1 MRGLLRRRR
10 QRQDIAEEVETH
22 IALATRERIERGM
35 PPDAARA
42 AALREFGNVLLIE
55 QTTREVWS
63 WTRLEQ
69 LLQDLRMGARIV
81 RQAPGLS
88 ATAIVLIALVIGGN
102 TTIYSMVNAL
112 LVSPARGVA
121 AGRLVVVR
129 HQQAGVMLTDPFI
142 SFPNY
147 QDYARLAT
155 TVAPLAAWSA
165 ERFTLRIVSG
175 NYAVWGALV
184 TPNYFD
190 TLGVGVALGRPLGE
204 EDDRDGVEVPGVI
217 SSRLWRERFGAQPDV
232 IGRRVVVNRI
242 PVTVVGVAAE
252 GFEGPVRTPKE
263 DLWLPIRAYYQ
274 AIGSAETLARRS
286 DTLVL
291 VAGQLAP
298 GAAIADARAEF
309 ATLLAQLR
317 SAYPD
322 EFTTIAP
329 QGGRVPLRNPRID
342 VSRYSANALL
352 PFADM
357 APRFLLVF
365 SVLTLITL
373 VIVSAN
379 VANLMLARSIQRERD
394 TAIRQSLGA
403 PRHRI
408 VRTVLAEGATVAVVA
423 WLAACAVAW
432 WTARALLRFL
442 EPRPG
447 LLDDARPDWTVV
459 AYAMTLAFLATLAF
473 SLAPSLRAWRIN
485 ALPLLRAG
493 EHNVVRGRTRL
504 AGWLVV
510 CQFAFS
516 VLLVT
521 SAGLAQRSMS
531 LFDSPD
537 VGFVRDKLLLITVRA
552 GTTGALVS
560 AAPST
565 REREQGF
572 ARLERVRER
581 LAEVPGISAVTYGRR
596 IPGDY
601 FNATWTIS
609 RDSPPVSTQAFVR
622 PVGPEYLRTLGLSP
636 QAGRDISAADRQ
648 GARRIA
654 VINRQLATELFA
666 GTPPLGQT
674 VVFGAQREAVE
685 IVGVAP
691 DARFDGPVHDPT
703 PSYLL
708 IAEQQLP
715 GASAIDP
722 TYFLRYEGTLDEVTD
737 RVLRAISEADADVA
751 TVSAS
756 TMNARLDEMGLFETL
771 LTRLILAFAA
781 ISLLIATLG
790 QYAVATFNAARRTRD
805 FGVRL
810 ALGASTSQVQFFVLR
825 EALRLV
831 VPALVIGF
839 MLSGVLAT
847 VFRSVLLDVS
857 PTDPVIYG
865 GVALLLTLSSL
876 AASFMPAWRA
886 GRINVVEVLRQE

>member
-1 MRGLLRRRR
+1 MPGLLRRRR
-10 QRQDIAEEVETH
+10 RKDIAEEIATH

-42 AALREFGNVLLIE
+42 AALREFGNVVLIE

-69 LLQDLRMGARIV
+69 LLQDLGMGARIL

-88 ATAIVLIALVIGGN
+88 ATAVVLIALVIGGN

-112 LVSPARGVA
+112 LVSPARGVTA
-121 AGRLVVVR
+121 DRLVVVR

-155 TVAPLAAWSA
+155 TVSRLAAWSDD
-165 ERFTLRIVSG
+165 RFTLRIASG
-175 NYAVWGALV
+175 NYAIWGALV

-190 TLGVGVALGRPLGE
+190 TLGVGVALGRPLGQQ
-204 EDDRDGVEVPGVI
+204 DDGAGGELSGVI
-217 SSRLWRERFGAQPDV
+217 SARLWRERFGARPDV
-232 IGRRVVVNRI
+232 IGRRVIVNRT
-242 PVTVVGVAAE
+242 PVTVVGVAAD

-263 DLWLPIRAYYQ
+263 DLWLPLRAFYS
-274 AIGSAETLARRS
+274 AIGNTETLARRS

-291 VAGQLAP
+291 VAGRLLA
-298 GAAIADARAEF
+298 GARLADARAEF
-309 ATLLAQLR
+309 ATLLAQLHA
-317 SAYPD
+317 AYPD

-329 QGGRVPLRNPRID
+329 QGGRIPLRHPRIG
-342 VSRYSANALL
+342 VSWYSANAYL

-357 APRFLLVF
+357 APRFLLIF
-365 SVLTLITL
+365 SALTLVTL

-408 VRTVLAEGATVAVVA
+408 VRTVLAEGAAVALVA
-423 WLAACAVAW
+423 WMAACVFAW

-447 LLDDARPDWTVV
+447 LLGDARPDWTVV
-459 AYAMTLAFLATLAF
+459 GYAMTLAGLATLAF
-473 SLAPSLRAWRIN
+473 SLAPSLRVWRLN
-485 ALPLLRAG
+485 APPVLRAG
-493 EHNVVRGRTRL
+493 AHGVVRGRTRL

-537 VGFVRDKLLLITVRA
+537 VGFARDNLLLVTVRA
-552 GTTGALVS
+552 GTSSTLVS
-560 AAPST
+560 GAPSAL
-565 REREQGF
+565 ERAQGF

-581 LAEVPGISAVTYGRR
+581 LVQVPGIESVTYVRR

-601 FNATWTIS
+601 FNASWPVW

-622 PVGPEYLRTLGLSP
+622 TVGPDYLKALALSP
-636 QAGRDISAADRQ
+636 LAGRDIAGADRQ
-648 GARRIA
+648 DARRVA

-666 GTPPLGQT
+666 DASPLGQT
-674 VVFGAQREAVE
+674 IVFGARREAVE

-691 DARFDGPVHDPT
+691 DARFDGPVHDRT

-708 IAEQQLP
+708 VAEQQLP
-715 GASAIDP
+715 GTAATDP
-722 TYFLRYEGTLDEVTD
+722 TYFLRYQGTLDAVTD
-737 RVLRAISEADADVA
+737 RVLRALGEADADIA
-751 TVSAS
+751 TVSVS
-756 TMNARLDEMGLFETL
+756 TMNTRLDEMGVFETL
-771 LTRLILAFAA
+771 LTRLIAAFAA

-810 ALGASTSQVQFFVLR
+810 ALGASTTQVQAYVLR
-825 EALRLV
+825 EAVRLV
-831 VPALVIGF
+831 VPALVLGF
-839 MLSGVLAT
+839 VLSAVLAT
-847 VFRSVLLDVS
+847 LFRSVLMDVS

-865 GVALLLTLSSL
+865 GVTLLLTLSSL

-886 GRINVVEVLRQE
+886 GRVNVVEVLRQE